1 MKTGT
6 MYVELATVVRAP
18 GTVADSLCKLLLV
31 KGMDYEVGA
40 NILIAYVDNYN
51 MWGSLQH
58 TQMKGLTNFFL
69 LENVTFG
76 LTT

>member
-51 MWGSLQH
+51 M
-58 TQMKGLTNFFL
+58 
-69 LENVTFG
+69 
-76 LTT
+76 